1 MAVDSTTSDKI
12 AASQRRRTYKLAARS
27 RTGYQAVQPHAVV
40 SLILGILSVICFL
53 TVYAVFIPIAGVAFG
68 LVARREILRMPKE
81 RLGLGM
87 AKTGVLFS
95 LVFGLSGTGW
105 VMYSF
110 LAAAPPG
117 YRLISF
123 ADLQPESGSR
133 SPISQ
138 QAEAMEGK
146 KVFLYGHMVA
156 GEKAFGIT
164 DFVLVADVAHCNFCQ
179 GQLKP
184 TQMVEVH
191 LKNGLK
197 LDYSTK
203 RIGVGGVFT
212 AQPDVL
218 NQQFGG
224 MIYRIEADVVR

>member
-1 MAVDSTTSDKI
+1 MAVDSTTLDKI
-12 AASQRRRTYKLAARS
+12 AASQMRRTYKLAARS
-27 RTGYQAVQPHAVV
+27 RTGYQAIQPHAVV
-40 SLILGILSVICFL
+40 SLILGILSVVCFL
-53 TVYAVFIPIAGVAFG
+53 TVYAVFIPIAGVALG
-68 LVARREILRMPKE
+68 MVARREILRMPKE

-105 VMYSF
+105 VMYGF

-117 YRLISF
+117 YRLITF
-123 ADLQPESGSR
+123 TDLQPEPGSR
-133 SPISQ
+133 NPISP
-138 QAEAMEGK
+138 QAEGMEGK

-164 DFVLVADVAHCNFCQ
+164 NFVLVAEIAHCNFCQ

>member
-1 MAVDSTTSDKI
+1 MAVDSITDKI

-81 RLGLGM
+81 RLGLGL
-87 AKTGVLFS
+87 AKAGVLFS

-156 GEKAFGIT
+156 GERAFGIT
-164 DFVLVADVAHCNFCQ
+164 NFVLVADLPHCNFCR

-203 RIGVGGVFT
+203 RIGVGGVFS

>member
-12 AASQRRRTYKLAARS
+12 AASQMRRTYKLAARS

-117 YRLISF
+117 YRLITF
-123 ADLQPESGSR
+123 AELQPEPGSR
-133 SPISQ
+133 KPIAQ
-138 QAEAMEGK
+138 QAEDLEGK

-184 TQMVEVH
+184 TQMVEIH

>member
-1 MAVDSTTSDKI
+1 MAVGTPADKI
-12 AASQRRRTYKLAARS
+12 AASQMRRTYKLAARS
-27 RTGYQAVQPHAVV
+27 RSAYQAIQPQAVI
-40 SLILGILSVICFL
+40 SLVLGILSVTCFL
-53 TVYAVFIPIAGVAFG
+53 TVYAVILPIAGVVFG
-68 LVARREILRMPKE
+68 WVARREILRLPKE

-95 LVFGLSGTGW
+95 LVFGLGGTGW
-105 VMYSF
+105 VMYNF
-110 LAAAPPG
+110 LGAAPPG
-117 YRLISF
+117 YRLITF
-123 ADLQPESGSR
+123 ADLQPNPGDR
-133 SPISQ
+133 SPISKL
-138 QAEAMEGK
+138 AEDLEGK

-156 GEKAFGIT
+156 GQKAFGIT
-164 DFVLVADVAHCNFCQ
+164 DFVMVADVAHCNFCQ

-212 AQPDVL
+212 SQPDVL

-224 MIYRIEADVVR
+224 MIYRVEADVVR